1 MNTEKTII
9 DHYTNRDMADQIL
22 AAARKNAVDPACLT
36 VDELAPYDEFH
47 IGRRQAT
54 LHFLK
59 LLKLSPGMNVL
70 DIGCGIGGAA
80 RVAAVEYDVTV
91 TGLDLTP
98 QFVDTA
104 QILSDA
110 AGLSA
115 KTKFQ
120 IGSAT
125 EMPFAA
131 ESFDAAF
138 TIHAAMNIA
147 DKAALYSHTHRV
159 LKPGAVFGIYDILAG
174 AGEGALEFPVPWSP
188 GPETSLLASL
198 EEMRTLLAGA
208 GFEIIH
214 DEDRR
219 AFALEVIRPVET
231 GETPSPHRPDDFPL
245 KSANLRRNLEA
256 GRCATHI
263 FICRCT

>member
-1 MNTEKTII
+1 MNTEKAII
-9 DHYTNRDMADQIL
+9 DHYTSRDMADQIL
-22 AAARKNAVDPACLT
+22 AVARKSAANPDHLT

-54 LHFLK
+54 SHFLK

-80 RVAAVEYDVTV
+80 RVAAVEYDVNV

-110 AGLSA
+110 ARLSD

-147 DKAALYSHTHRV
+147 DKAALYSGAHRV
-159 LKPGAVFGIYDILAG
+159 LKPGAVFGVYDILAG
-174 AGEGALEFPVPWSP
+174 AGEGALEFPLPWSP
-188 GPETSLLASL
+188 GPETSFLATP
-198 EEMRTLLAGA
+198 EEMRMLLAGT

-214 DEDRR
+214 HEDRR
-219 AFALEVIRPVET
+219 DFALEVIKPVET
-231 GETPSPHRPDDFPL
+231 GETPSPHRADDFPL

-256 GRCATHI
+256 GRCAPHI
-263 FICRCT
+263 FMCRRN